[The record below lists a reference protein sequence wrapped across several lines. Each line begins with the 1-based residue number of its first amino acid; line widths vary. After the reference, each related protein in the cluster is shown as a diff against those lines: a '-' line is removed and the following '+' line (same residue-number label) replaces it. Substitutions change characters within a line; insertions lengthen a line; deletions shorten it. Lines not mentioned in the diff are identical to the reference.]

1 MPHARS
7 VIPSSPFNDILQAV
21 FQCLLNYES
30 SLFLVR
36 RTDSSG
42 LLVFKED
49 SNSEAC
55 CKISPAQFS
64 ICSSCHPDDKD
75 PPKESLTRGL
85 PNQLAQQA
93 QSVPFRGQP
102 YQRVPPPQGT
112 SG

>member
-21 FQCLLNYES
+21 FQCLFNYES

-64 ICSSCHPDDKD
+64 IWDHP
-75 PPKESLTRGL
+75 EA
-85 PNQLAQQA
+85 QL
-93 QSVPFRGQP
+93 SE
-102 YQRVPPPQGT
+102 PQGDGEG
-112 SG
+112 SSFPVYQ